1 MKRFVITLLAA
12 GLALGSSSAL
22 AQSSYDG
29 YGRGD
34 YGNAGNSGG
43 DVYRDYARVVRV
55 DPVLADGGYRDTG
68 NDRRRCRDTTTAS
81 TYYDNDGYG
90 YGDGRRQAGSAGG
103 RTAATIVGGIAGAVL
118 GSKMGGGSGTYVT
131 TTVGSM
137 LGGMAGREIYNQS
150 HTRNGTVRVCDPVPV
165 RDGYSAATGDYG
177 DGIDGY
183 DVTYE
188 YNGRRYTRRMTYNPG
203 DRLRVRVAVQP
214 E

>member
-165 RDGYSAATGDYG
+165 RDGYSGYPGYD
-177 DGIDGY
+177 DGNAGGY

-188 YNGRRYTRRMTYNPG
+188 YNGRRYTRRMSYNPG
-203 DRLRVRVAVQP
+203 DRIRVRVDVQP

>member
-1 MKRFVITLLAA
+1 MKRFVTTLLAA
-12 GLALGSSSAL
+12 GLVLGCGSAL
-22 AQSSYDG
+22 AQSTYDD
-29 YGRGD
+29 YGRSDRG
-34 YGNAGNSGG
+34 GIGG
-43 DVYRDYARVVRV
+43 DDRDAYYDYARVIRV

-68 NDRRRCRDTTTAS
+68 NDRRRCRETTTAS

-150 HTRNGTVRVCDPVPV
+150 HERTGTVRVCDPVPV